1 MEGLE
6 VSDLKTFQNV
16 VFRHSMV
23 RQRRLVPGRRQMGPS
38 YRHGLEHLDHALGHR
53 LCPIAEGRPDHML
66 KRIALGVFRKVV
78 GILQP
83 PPFHGPHKVH
93 IVPIAALVFGR
104 GPLDLRQRMGAAP
117 PLDGAVWK
125 PEGVGLPSLRRRFGE
140 NVVGGDGAR

>member
-1 MEGLE
+1 
-6 VSDLKTFQNV
+6 
-16 VFRHSMV
+16 
-23 RQRRLVPGRRQMGPS
+23 
-38 YRHGLEHLDHALGHR
+38 
-53 LCPIAEGRPDHML
+53 ML

-104 GPLDLRQRMGAAP
+104 GPLDLRQRMGAVP